1 MADYVMLLKT
11 VRDRLDGLGN
21 FHGGAKYELTASV
34 PCTAAAAGDDDF
46 IGKQVPNLN
55 NILTQLNLQS
65 MDFNTPWDDDDDKT
79 AGINSPLYT
88 KMMKVTSIQSMGVY

>member
-1 MADYVMLLKT
+1 MANYVLLLKT

-34 PCTAAAAGDDDF
+34 PCTAVAAGGDDNDDDF

-65 MDFNTPWDDDDDKT
+65 MDFFRW
-79 AGINSPLYT
+79 LC
-88 KMMKVTSIQSMGVY
+88 

>member
-1 MADYVMLLKT
+1 MANYVFLLKT

-21 FHGGAKYELTASV
+21 FHGGAKYGLTASV
-34 PCTAAAAGDDDF
+34 PCTAVVAGGDDDGDDF

-65 MDFNTPWDDDDDKT
+65 MDWAPNQRRPEYE
-79 AGINSPLYT
+79 IL
-88 KMMKVTSIQSMGVY
+88 VLSI